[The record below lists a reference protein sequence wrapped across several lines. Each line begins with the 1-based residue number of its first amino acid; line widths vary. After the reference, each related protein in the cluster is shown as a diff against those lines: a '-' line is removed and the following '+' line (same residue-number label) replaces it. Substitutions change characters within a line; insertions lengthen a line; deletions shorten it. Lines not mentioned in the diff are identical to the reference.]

1 VNDLLQLSVA
11 LLLVNII
18 GFFVMGEDKRRAKKQ
33 QYRISEQTL
42 WLLAIIGGAPAM
54 TIAMNQFRHK
64 TKHVQFK
71 IGFPLVAL
79 LQVVLYIYFLVK

>member
-1 VNDLLQLSVA
+1 MNMIIWI
-11 LLLVNII
+11 LVIMNVV

-42 WLLAIIGGAPAM
+42 WLLAIVGGAPAM
-54 TIAMNQFRHK
+54 TLAMNLFRHK

-79 LQVVLYIYFLVK
+79 LQLVVYIYFFTR

>member
-1 VNDLLQLSVA
+1 MNVV
-11 LLLVNII
+11 

-42 WLLAIIGGAPAM
+42 WLLAIVGGAPAM
-54 TIAMNQFRHK
+54 TLAMNLFRHK

-79 LQVVLYIYFLVK
+79 LQLVVYIYFFTR

>member
-1 VNDLLQLSVA
+1 MNMIIWI
-11 LLLVNII
+11 LVIMNVV

-42 WLLAIIGGAPAM
+42 WLLAIVGGAPAM
-54 TIAMNQFRHK
+54 TLAMNLFRHK

-71 IGFPLVAL
+71 FGFPLVAL
-79 LQVVLYIYFLVK
+79 LQLVVYIYFFTR